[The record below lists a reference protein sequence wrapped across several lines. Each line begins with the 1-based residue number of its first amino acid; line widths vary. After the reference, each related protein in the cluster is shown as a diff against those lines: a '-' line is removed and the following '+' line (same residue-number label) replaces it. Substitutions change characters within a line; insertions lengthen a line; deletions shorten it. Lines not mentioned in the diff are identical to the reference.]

1 MEENY
6 KLISYDDTQSEKQCS
21 ICFNEFH
28 KDTEVYQTS
37 CMHIFCRTCLD
48 TWLNNEN
55 NCPMCRKELISK
67 KKMIIYLVDI
77 NGIPFT
83 FDTSDDTDSIWEDEH
98 QEVGSENE
106 DNEGEINPSYILD
119 QILENRFE

>member
-1 MEENY
+1 
-6 KLISYDDTQSEKQCS
+6 
-21 ICFNEFH
+21 
-28 KDTEVYQTS
+28 
-37 CMHIFCRTCLD
+37 
-48 TWLNNEN
+48 
-55 NCPMCRKELISK
+55 MCRKELISK